1 MNEGIIQQIG
11 TPQAIYDRPNSVFVA
26 DFVGSPSINLV
37 PGKLEKNGKGFNF
50 VPDQQPDGF
59 NIPINGYAFEN
70 SPQEGQPVILGLRPE
85 HINLSNTFQDAHL
98 DLELKPTL
106 IELTGYEQNVTFD
119 FQGYEVTGRLPRN
132 AQAEL
137 GSPLSLSLDLSEKI
151 GRAHV

>member
-1 MNEGIIQQIG
+1 
-11 TPQAIYDRPNSVFVA
+11 
-26 DFVGSPSINLV
+26 VGSPSINLV

-137 GSPLSLSLDLSEKI
+137 GSPLSLSLDLSEISLFDKETSFRI
-151 GRAHV
+151 

>member
-1 MNEGIIQQIG
+1 M
-11 TPQAIYDRPNSVFVA
+11 
-26 DFVGSPSINLV
+26 
-37 PGKLEKNGKGFNF
+37 
-50 VPDQQPDGF
+50 PDQQPDGF

-85 HINLSNTFQDAHL
+85 HINLSNTFQDADL

-137 GSPLSLSLDLSEKI
+137 GSPLSLSLNLSEISLFDKETSFRI
-151 GRAHV
+151 